1 MQRARSHRPYRSLIL
16 LNAALLAALAATTFA
31 PSADAQQP
39 AQRVRGQ
46 YTMVSGQIQGLN
58 PRGVYIVDAANM
70 ELIVSSWDISRR
82 SLDFIGFRD
91 LNTDIRNTQTRP
103 R

>member
-1 MQRARSHRPYRSLIL
+1 MRDARRRSPYRALIL
-16 LNAALLAALAATTFA
+16 LNAALLGALAITTFA
-31 PSADAQQP
+31 PRAGAQQG
-39 AQRVRGQ
+39 QRVRGQ

-82 SLDFIGFRD
+82 SLEFIGFRD
-91 LNTDIRNTQTRP
+91 LNADIRNTQTRP